1 MRELIDE
8 YGLDVVQ
15 AYMQHIQVG
24 VAFSTHK
31 LVQSG
36 LLDYVVLA
44 VYRKISFSIFYTP

>member
-24 VAFSTHK
+24 VTFLTHR
-31 LVQSG
+31 LVPLGGADIAS
-36 LLDYVVLA
+36 DVVGWRDI
-44 VYRKISFSIFYTP
+44 V